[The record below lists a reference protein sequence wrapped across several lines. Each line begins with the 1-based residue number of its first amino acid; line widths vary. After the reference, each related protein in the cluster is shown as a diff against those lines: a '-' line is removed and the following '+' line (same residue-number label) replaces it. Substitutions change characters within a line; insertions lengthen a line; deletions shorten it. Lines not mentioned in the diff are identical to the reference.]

1 MADRRVADRGDA
13 MSPHIQQTLIDARA
27 ALDALIANE
36 AACRVIDAAGTLL
49 ADTFRR
55 DGHVYSCGNGG
66 SMCDAMHFA
75 EELSGRYRLDRPALG
90 AAAISDASHLS
101 CVGNDYG
108 YEHVFS
114 RYLEGHGRAGDV
126 LLGISTSGTSAN
138 VVAAARVARQKGMKV
153 IALTGKPGATLGT
166 LADIEICTPG
176 GRFADRVQEL
186 HIKVIHIL
194 IEAVERSLFPQN
206 YGE

>member
-1 MADRRVADRGDA
+1 

-27 ALDALIANE
+27 ALETLIANE
-36 AACRVIDAAGTLL
+36 AALGAIDAAGHLL
-49 ADTFRR
+49 ADTFSR
-55 DGHVYSCGNGG
+55 DGRVFSCGNGG

-90 AAAISDASHLS
+90 AVAISDPSHLS

-114 RYLEGHGRAGDV
+114 RYLEGHGRSGDV
-126 LLGISTSGTSAN
+126 LVGISTSGTSGN
-138 VVAAARVARQKGMKV
+138 VVAAAKMARHKGMKV
-153 IALTGKPGATLGT
+153 IALTGKPGAALGQ

-194 IEAVERSLFPQN
+194 IESVERRLFPSN
-206 YGE
+206 YAK